1 MEARVG
7 GSSERR
13 KNPPPVVREVQGNDL
28 YLLAYGEPHDPCPVA
43 GCRGT
48 LRFLHR

>member
-28 YLLAYGEPHDPCPVA
+28 YLLA
-43 GCRGT
+43 
-48 LRFLHR
+48 